1 MPFTKFTNLDFDQ
14 IKSQIKSYLRA
25 NSNFKDFDFEGSN
38 FSVLIDTL
46 AYNTYITAFNSNMIV
61 NESFLDSATLRENV
75 VSLARNI
82 GYVPRSR
89 SAAKAQIS
97 FTINTTSTTPTLT
110 LAAGLVCIGASENQ
124 TITFSIPSSIT
135 TTVNNGVATFN
146 NIDVFQGTYLSKQFL
161 VDGSLDQRF
170 LLDNSFIDS
179 STIVVNVTGPNE
191 TGIGR
196 EYSLANNILNID
208 ATSETYLIQEVQD
221 EKYELLFG
229 DGYFGKKLE
238 NGTII
243 TATYIIT
250 DGVGGNG
257 SSTFS
262 YSGRVLD
269 SLDNPVVPTN
279 NILITTNQSAQNGG
293 DIESVDSI
301 KYFAPRIY
309 ASQYR
314 AVTARDYEA
323 IIQSIYPNTESVAV
337 VGGEELDPPEF
348 GQVLISIKPKNG
360 DFVSDFDKQNIQSK
374 LKNYSLS
381 GINQKI
387 IDLKVLFVEIDSAVY
402 YNSSQVSNVNDIKSK
417 VTSVL
422 NTFSTSNI
430 NKFGGRFK
438 YSKLGQI
445 IDNADT
451 SITSNITRVIIRRN
465 MKVLLNQSAQY
476 ELCYGNAFKKNVGG
490 FNIKSTGFTVANQSG
505 TLYFTDVPNSDNKMG
520 TLSVV
525 KESSTANEFI
535 VVIKSAGSVD
545 YEKGEIIVNTLNI
558 TSTAQPNNII
568 EIQAFPD
575 SNDVIGLKDLYL
587 SFSVADST
595 INMVKDTIS
604 SGEQISGV
612 GYKTTSSY
620 LNGSLKRGDT
630 STTSATLLTSTT
642 SSSTMNTT
650 TTTSSGTSSSGGG
663 Y

>member
-25 NSNFKDFDFEGSN
+25 NSDFKDFDFDGSN

-46 AYNTYITAFNSNMIV
+46 AYNTYITAFNSNMVV

-89 SAAKAQIS
+89 SAAKAEIS
-97 FTINTTSTTPTLT
+97 FSINTTSNTPTLT
-110 LAAGLVCIGASENQ
+110 LAAGLVCVGATEN
-124 TITFSIPSSIT
+124 TTVMFSIPSSIT
-135 TTVNNGVATFN
+135 TTVSNGVASFN
-146 NIDVFQGTYLSKQFL
+146 NIEVYQGTFLSKQFL

-170 LLDNSFIDS
+170 VLDNSFIDS
-179 STIVVNVTGPNE
+179 STIVVRVKGPNE
-191 TGIGR
+191 TTLGR
-196 EYSLANNILNID
+196 EYSRSNNILNID
-208 ATSETYLIQEVQD
+208 STSEIYLLQEVQD

-238 NGTII
+238 NGTVI

-250 DGVGGNG
+250 DGKAGNG
-257 SSTFS
+257 SSVFS

-269 SLDNPVVPTN
+269 SNNNPVVPTN
-279 NILITTNQSAQNGG
+279 NITITTNQSAANGG

-374 LKNYSLS
+374 LKNYALS

-387 IDLKVLFVEIDSAVY
+387 IDLKVLYVEIDSAIY
-402 YNSSQVSNVNDIKSK
+402 YNSSQVSNVNGVKSK
-417 VTSVL
+417 VVDVL

-445 IDNADT
+445 IDGSDS

-465 MKVLLNQSAQY
+465 MKCLLNQSAQY
-476 ELCYGNAFKKNVGG
+476 ELCYGNTFKKNAGG
-490 FNIKSTGFTVANQSG
+490 FNIKSTGFTLADQTG
-505 TLYFTDVPNSDNKMG
+505 TLYFTDVPNETGDMG
-520 TLSVV
+520 VLSVV
-525 KESSTANEFI
+525 RESSESNQFT
-535 VVIKSAGSVD
+535 VVVKSAGTID
-545 YEKGEIIVNTLNI
+545 YKKGEIIVNTLTI
-558 TSTAQPNNII
+558 TSTVVANNII

-595 INMVKDTIS
+595 INMIKDTIS

-620 LNGSLKRGDT
+620 LNGSLKRGDISTATATIST
-630 STTSATLLTSTT
+630 STITPS
-642 SSSTMNTT
+642 
-650 TTTSSGTSSSGGG
+650 TTTSTSSGSTSSGGG